1 MNTYN
6 ENLHSNVVSS
16 LQDLE
21 LDLKA
26 KQSAL
31 DASAFTLYY
40 AEGARLTA
48 VEKLDKDMI
57 KYNAQEKI
65 KKQAVINNN
74 ISINLLDSANQ
85 QKQFTAQAVTNA
97 AVCASNI
104 QIASNAIVK
113 LASDIAGVFSI
124 LNAADYHSEI
134 YRQGKEA
141 YDLINMTAYDV
152 EKVSQDAMDASKL
165 MAEVTSSTV
174 ADEAKATNASMT
186 TILNTANSAFDAL
199 ASAVTD
205 DHKSISAASAS
216 EKKAEGVLEFRNAEY
231 FSAGNAYKINNK
243 ELNLNLRVPE
253 KHITNES
260 YVVKFSYYKS
270 PFTVHQATMDL
281 DPKHTKKAKEENKI
295 SPVRNYYIMLVKDSS
310 KSTFSMARAESIALN
325 SKQYPK
331 QCIELPGTI
340 DKKEPDEKR
349 DGFAETIYISDIID
363 SDGDKMELGVQYTVF
378 VLVAF
383 TEDYKKRINNF
394 DDYLSAPSQ
403 VFTLTNKLGRSHHL
417 RVPSVTTSHYQKLD
431 FVVEEN
437 KDILSDKIKFHKGE
451 ELKGDKLKELDVEYR
466 CIFIPDNSEF
476 IEGQLSEPGL
486 RTIESEVE
494 RLEKIADKY
503 DPEIAKYDALVTSL
517 ESTVQSLDTQIQIA
531 EDKGDPAALKKL
543 KHARSIAHKELI
555 AAIAK
560 RRENKK
566 ERDREMSTIE
576 PAQIIKP
583 GFFFNLKLAE
593 QVSAGN
599 YSPVEVLTVVS
610 IDNGIVKLKGS
621 VEIKEDVTDNFGNLL
636 MEKKA
641 YIPVVLSHSKA
652 LEENLSQYT
661 NALSKYEE
669 TPEFKYQAK
678 KINLKTPT
686 V

>member
-21 LDLKA
+21 LDMKS
-26 KQSAL
+26 KKSAL

-48 VEKLDKDMI
+48 VEKLDKDTV

-65 KKQAVINNN
+65 KKQAVINSN

-85 QKQFTAQAVTNA
+85 QKQFTGLAVTNS

-141 YDLINMTAYDV
+141 YDLINMTAYDI
-152 EKVSQDAMDASKL
+152 EKVSQSAMEASKL

-186 TILNTANSAFDAL
+186 TILNVANAAFDSL
-199 ASAVTD
+199 ATVVND
-205 DHKSISAASAS
+205 DHKSISTASAA
-216 EKKAEGVLEFRNAEY
+216 EKKAEGILEFRNAEY
-231 FSAGNAYKINNK
+231 FSTKNAYQINNK
-243 ELNLNLRVPE
+243 ELNLNLRVP
-253 KHITNES
+253 KQGITNES
-260 YVVKFSYYKS
+260 YVVKFNYYHS
-270 PFTVHQATMDL
+270 PFTVHQSTMDL
-281 DPKHTKKAKEENKI
+281 KPKHHEKADIENKI
-295 SPVRNYYIMLVKDSS
+295 SPVKNYYIMLVKDSS
-310 KSTFSMARAESIALN
+310 KSTFSIAQAESITLN
-325 SKQYPK
+325 PK
-331 QCIELPGTI
+331 QCIKLPGTH
-340 DKKEPDEKR
+340 DKKDADVEKR
-349 DGFAETIYISDIID
+349 DGVEKKIYISDILD
-363 SDGDKMELGVQYTVF
+363 SDGDKMDLGVSYTVF
-378 VLVAF
+378 VLTVF
-383 TEDYKKRINNF
+383 TEDYKKRINTF
-394 DDYLSAPSQ
+394 DDYLSAPSE
-403 VFTLTNKLGRSHHL
+403 VFVLTNKLGTAHNL
-417 RVPSVTTSHYQKLD
+417 RVPSVPNTQYQKLE
-431 FVVEEN
+431 FLVEEN
-437 KDILSDKIKFHKGE
+437 KDVLSDKIKSFNKDA
-451 ELKGDKLKELDVEYR
+451 ELKGIDVEYR
-466 CIFIPDNSEF
+466 CIFLPDNSEF

-517 ESTVQSLDTQIQIA
+517 ESTVTALDTQIQIA
-531 EDKGDPAALKKL
+531 IDKGDSSAEHKL
-543 KHARSIAHKELI
+543 KAKRAVVNKELRL
-555 AAIAK
+555 AVAK

-566 ERDREMSTIE
+566 AREKEMSTIE

-583 GFFFNLKLAE
+583 GFFFNQKLAE

-599 YSPVEVLTVVS
+599 YSVATIHVVS
-610 IDNGIVKLKGS
+610 QADNVVKLKGTC
-621 VEIKEDVTDNFGNLL
+621 EIKEDVTDNFGNLL
-636 MEKKA
+636 MPGKA
-641 YIPVVLSHSKA
+641 YIPVVLSYSKA
-652 LEENLSQYT
+652 LEENISQYT
-661 NALSKYEE
+661 NSLSKYEK
-669 TPEFKYQAK
+669 TPDFKYQTK
-678 KINLKTPT
+678 KITKKNESL
-686 V
+686 